1 MFVHFVSFLI
11 YFRLPSEH
19 KQFNPKTG
27 IITLDFLVASLL
39 HDHDTATMGRFWC
52 ILGYLLSLKE
62 QQHSVPSIALK
73 LYERVAAKNLFNIG
87 PGTSLL

>member
-39 HDHDTATMGRFWC
+39 HDHDTATMGRF
-52 ILGYLLSLKE
+52 
-62 QQHSVPSIALK
+62 
-73 LYERVAAKNLFNIG
+73 
-87 PGTSLL
+87 